1 MPNGAGGENQLMK
14 VHFMKTTDLE
24 KMLNGIELES
34 QLEPMKTG
42 KVKSWLGEYHWVSLP
57 VTDDNKYQDIIAPA
71 VEWCREYFGKSGHR
85 WFEKKKKFYFKDEKD
100 MTMFILR
107 FCS

>member
-1 MPNGAGGENQLMK
+1 MNIGPFNSNVFNGPVQMEP
-14 VHFMKTTDLE
+14 E
-24 KMLNGIELES
+24 
-34 QLEPMKTG
+34 LEPMHTG
-42 KVKSWLGEYHWVSLP
+42 KAGGWGMTYHWVSLP
-57 VTDDNKYQDIIAPA
+57 VTDKNKYDDTVTPA
-71 VEWCREYFGKSGHR
+71 IEWCQQYFGKSGSR